1 MGRSRRPVT
10 RDVDPVEV
18 DDLRRGTARA
28 ALGFTTADGTP
39 TVEPVL
45 VAADGDRHLVGL
57 AATASNRP
65 HDGQEVVLLVDE
77 GIWFF
82 DLRALYVRGH
92 VTAAPAPRGTV
103 PDLDWIEVE
112 PTRTVAWDYG
122 RMREADD
129 AT

>member
-18 DDLRRGTARA
+18 EDLRRGTARA

-45 VAADGDRHLVGL
+45 VAADGDRHLAGL
-57 AATASNRP
+57 TAAASNRP

-82 DLRALYVRGH
+82 DLRALSVRGH
-92 VTAAPAPRGTV
+92 ARSASAPRVAGA
-103 PDLDWIEVE
+103 DLDWIEVV

-122 RMREADD
+122 RLREADD